1 MKANLTLDQNNYIL
15 TMKTAIDGEYE
26 VPDDINL
33 DFINCYQLVDG
44 EFVFDETKYEEI
56 KHQDDVNDEIEDL
69 EKKLNETDY
78 IIARW
83 GEELVALDN
92 PLTWI
97 TDVIRI
103 NNKYRQMYLKA
114 LLDRKIWRA
123 RIEELRGE

>member
-15 TMKTAIDGEYE
+15 TLKTAIDGEYD

-44 EFVFDETKYEEI
+44 EFVFDEDKYNEV
-56 KHQDDVNDEIEDL
+56 KGQDDVNEEIEDL
-69 EKKLNETDY
+69 EKKLNSTDY

-83 GEELVALDN
+83 GEELVSLDN

-97 TDVIRI
+97 ADVISI
-103 NNKYRQMYLKA
+103 NRKYRNMYLEA
-114 LLDRKIWRA
+114 LRNRKIWRA
-123 RIEELRGE
+123 RIEELRND

>member
-15 TMKTAIDGEYE
+15 TLKTAIDGEYD

-44 EFVFDETKYEEI
+44 EFVFDEDKYNEV
-56 KHQDDVNDEIEDL
+56 KGQDGVNEEIEDL
-69 EKKLNETDY
+69 EKKLNSTDY

-83 GEELVALDN
+83 GEELVSLDN

-97 TDVIRI
+97 ADVISI
-103 NNKYRQMYLKA
+103 NRKYRNMYLEA
-114 LLDRKIWRA
+114 LRNRKIWRA
-123 RIEELRGE
+123 RIEELRND